1 MSSAKKF
8 NVHKALQVFRGVTGR
23 NWNRNFTMSF
33 SCVAFTAQGMK
44 RNRCKLSDTGLV
56 FVWCTVRQEW
66 THQHQLTRNMIT
78 RISKRM
84 IKFDMGSLS
93 YLSETK

>member
-1 MSSAKKF
+1 MSNSKKF
-8 NVHKALQVFRGVTGR
+8 NVHKALRVFSEITRR
-23 NWNRNFTMSF
+23 NWNPNFTMSF
-33 SCVAFTAQGMK
+33 SCVAFTAQGMR

-56 FVWCTVRQEW
+56 FVWCNVRQEW
-66 THQHQLTRNMIT
+66 THQHQLSKNMVT